1 MDAAAAAPKRKPV
14 FKPLKTKGVVDLKE
28 TVSAAELQTNVA
40 AAAPQPFKSAAVAAA
55 ETAGGAAAREEQEGA
70 VIQATTKKAAPA
82 GKPQLGLAA
91 GIRKPVLPPPTASP
105 NQGFHEEAAA
115 SPNLGLHAAV
125 VPRRKKPNP
134 VQVAFSAQK
143 YEEET
148 KNPYLIADPPAFIPP
163 TRRGFVTFFDATFHG
178 DGTHAADFMLPPR
191 RLGQKDLDACKKL
204 GASDAVEVFK
214 YQQFIREYL
223 RLATPYRGLL
233 VYHGLGS
240 GKTCSSIAAAEALF
254 GTSGKKIIV
263 MTPGSL
269 RGNFQAQI
277 SFCGF
282 RHYRLTNHWS
292 FLPITASSRNFA
304 LTVMNIPQRYIN
316 AVEHRREEG
325 RRGFWVPNFEAPPNY
340 KELDPTAQ
348 TDIRNQI
355 TAILEDRIEFIN
367 YNGISANKLKA
378 IVCADGAAPAN
389 TPGHFDNKVIII
401 DEIHNLSRLM
411 QGQIHGYQEQ
421 LPSKTGRRTNPEPV
435 TPERWIPRLCA
446 GSKNYKRAFLLFRLI
461 AEARNSKII
470 GLSGTPL
477 INFPDELGPL
487 MDMIAGYTHGA
498 KIVMKERTE
507 AAMNAVRA
515 AAAKHPRID
524 YVDFKPGQLD
534 TEITITC
541 FLDGYVKTPASVA
554 TGNFEGL
561 MPDLDADGGPGAEGM
576 KGPAAVARE
585 LMTTLSRPPIPLTF
599 KGEPT
604 LISYPLLPVNPKEFN
619 RYFVDENT
627 LEAKNVATLKKRL
640 YGLVSY
646 YRGASEDLMPAIVED
661 REINIIFS
669 EYSLQYYTRKRVQE
683 IAETPSEIVG
693 AGEEVNP
700 YDDIADVAGSV
711 NPSNYRFNSRAAC
724 NFAFP
729 SQIPRPYQS
738 LRKEEEAAAAALI
751 DDIGTG
757 IVTDDAF
764 DLTAEAEA
772 EVAAAAEEDAAI
784 AAEEAAAVAAMGTLT
799 GGGSDDEAA
808 PAGGGGGGPTKP
820 RRFKLPV
827 APEATSAAA
836 GEEAVVEKFLAK
848 AEQEAKAAGFTLAEA
863 EEEAPVGAAGAPRRI
878 EPYLVR
884 LDRALKTLRA
894 QKDRFLKLD
903 GPADSNLMKYSPK
916 FATMIR
922 TINDPEQVPGSSL
935 VYSQFLTAEG
945 LGIFGYAL
953 EANGYKH
960 IEFTGS
966 EANPEFTEETKASM
980 MKRGDKRF
988 MYFTGAQSPIIR
1000 KVILDLFNGRI
1011 SQLPQKIQEVMRT
1024 AGYEEL
1030 GNKSGEICK
1039 VIGIT
1044 GAGAEGISLKFVRG
1058 VHIMEPY
1065 WNDVRLEQV
1074 KGRAVRICSHA
1085 ELPPEDRTVSVF
1097 TYFMYF
1103 SPADLTSQAGKPAR
1117 VIETLRMRDKGI
1129 TSDQK
1134 VLELSKNKKKLNSNF
1149 LTILKEVAV
1158 DCTLNSADNERLV
1171 CYEGPEGNPKETFM
1185 VPDLAADLQ
1194 KSLTEQRVEPA
1205 KGAGGAGP
1213 AKSGP
1218 TKGTTEA
1225 RRIIRL
1231 KDPATGNPRELFM
1244 NTDPASTDP
1253 NTYLAYELSDV
1264 TKKRPPVARIII
1276 NPATGKAR
1284 VTYL

>member
-1 MDAAAAAPKRKPV
+1 METGAPKRKPT
-14 FKPLKTKGVVDLKE
+14 FKSLKTKGVVDLKE
-28 TVSAAELQTNVA
+28 TVSAAELQANIA
-40 AAAPQPFKSAAVAAA
+40 FAAPQPFKPSEVAIAEIAGATAV
-55 ETAGGAAAREEQEGA
+55 REEQEGSM
-70 VIQATTKKAAPA
+70 AAPPA
-82 GKPQLGLAA
+82 
-91 GIRKPVLPPPTASP
+91 I
-105 NQGFHEEAAA
+105 EEAVAA
-115 SPNLGLHAAV
+115 
-125 VPRRKKPNP
+125 PRRRKPNP
-134 VQVAFSAQK
+134 IQVSFSSQK

-148 KNPYLIADPPAFIPP
+148 KDPYLIAEPPAFIPP

-204 GASDAVEVFK
+204 GATDAVEVFK

-254 GTSGKKIIV
+254 GTSGKKIII

-282 RHYRLTNHWS
+282 RHYRLTNHWT
-292 FLPITASSRNFA
+292 FLPVTPSSRNFA
-304 LTVMNIPQRYIN
+304 LTVMNIPERFIRAIEN
-316 AVEHRREEG
+316 RREEE
-325 RRGFWVPNFEAPPNY
+325 RRGFYVPNFEVPPNY
-340 KELDPTAQ
+340 KELGPVAQ

-355 TAILEDRIEFIN
+355 TAVLEDRIEFIN

-378 IVCADGAAPAN
+378 IVCADAVAPAN
-389 TPGHFDNKVIII
+389 TPNHFDNKVIII

-421 LPSKTGRRTNPEPV
+421 LSSKSGRRTLPEPV

-461 AEARNSKII
+461 AEARNSKVV

-477 INFPDELGPL
+477 INYPDELGPL
-487 MDMIAGYTHGA
+487 MNMIAGYTHGA

-507 AAMNAVRA
+507 AAMTAVRA

-524 YVDFKPGQLD
+524 YVDFKSGQLD

-541 FLDGYVKTPASVA
+541 FLDGYVKTPASVLS
-554 TGNFEGL
+554 GNFEGL

-576 KGPAAVARE
+576 KGAAIVARE
-585 LMTTLSRPPIPLTF
+585 LMTALAKVQLTF
-599 KGEPT
+599 KGEPS

-646 YRGASEDLMPAIVED
+646 YRGASEDLMPTIVED

-693 AGEEVNP
+693 ATEEVNP
-700 YDDIADVAGSV
+700 YEDIADVAGSI

-751 DDIGTG
+751 DDMGAG

-772 EVAAAAEEDAAI
+772 EIAAAAEEDAAI
-784 AAEEAAAVAAMGTLT
+784 DAEEAIGILA
-799 GGGSDDEAA
+799 GGGSDDEDGGREPL
-808 PAGGGGGGPTKP
+808 PAGGAGGGPVKP
-820 RRFKLPV
+820 RRFQLPV
-827 APEATSAAA
+827 ADAPDEAI
-836 GEEAVVEKFLAK
+836 VEKFLAK
-848 AEQEAKAAGFTLAEA
+848 AEQEAKAAGFTLSEA
-863 EEEAPVGAAGAPRRI
+863 EEEVIPGAVRRI
-878 EPYLVR
+878 DPYLVR
-884 LDRALKTLRA
+884 LDRSLKTLRA

-903 GPADSNLMKYSPK
+903 GPADSNLIKYSPK

-922 TINDPEQVPGSSL
+922 TIDDKEQVPGSSL

-953 EANGYKH
+953 EANGYTH

-966 EANPEFTEETKASM
+966 EANPEFTEATKASM
-980 MKRGDKRF
+980 MKRDATQKRF
-988 MYFTGAQSPIIR
+988 MYFTGAQSAVIR

-1011 SQLPQKIQEVMRT
+1011 SQLPQKIQETMRT

-1103 SPADLTSQAGKPAR
+1103 SPVDLMSQVGSPAR
-1117 VIETLRMRDKGI
+1117 VIETLRMRDGGI

-1158 DCTLNSADNERLV
+1158 DCTINSADNERLV
-1171 CYEGPEGNPKETFM
+1171 CYVGPEGNPKETFT

-1194 KSLTEQRVEPA
+1194 KSLTEQRLVAPA
-1205 KGAGGAGP
+1205 PAAASTTTTAGAA
-1213 AKSGP
+1213 
-1218 TKGTTEA
+1218 A

-1231 KDPATGNPRELFM
+1231 KDPVTGSPRELFM
-1244 NTDPASTDP
+1244 NADSSSSDP

-1264 TKKRPPVARIII
+1264 TKKRPPIARIIM
-1276 NPATGKAR
+1276 NPITGKAR

>member
-1 MDAAAAAPKRKPV
+1 MEAAPKRKPV
-14 FKPLKTKGVVDLKE
+14 FKPLKTKGAVDLKE
-28 TVSAAELQTNVA
+28 TVSASELQTNIA
-40 AAAPQPFKSAAVAAA
+40 AAAPQPFKPVAVAVAEAA
-55 ETAGGAAAREEQEGA
+55 GANAPREEQEGSA
-70 VIQATTKKAAPA
+70 AAAP
-82 GKPQLGLAA
+82 PPP
-91 GIRKPVLPPPTASP
+91 RKPAAAAAAP
-105 NQGFHEEAAA
+105 EEAAA
-115 SPNLGLHAAV
+115 AV
-125 VPRRKKPNP
+125 PIRRRKPNP
-134 VQVAFSAQK
+134 VQVAFATQK

-163 TRRGFVTFFDATFHG
+163 TRRGFVTFFDETFHG
-178 DGTHAADFMLPPR
+178 DGVHAADFMLPPR
-191 RLGQKDLDACKKL
+191 RLGEKDLDACKKL

-282 RHYRLTNHWS
+282 RHYRLTNNWA
-292 FLPITASSRNFA
+292 FLPVTPSSRNFA
-304 LTVMNIPQRYIN
+304 LTVMNIPERYIN
-316 AVEHRREEG
+316 AIEHRREED
-325 RRGFWVPNFEAPPNY
+325 RRGFWVPNFEAVPNY
-340 KELDPTAQ
+340 KDLDSTAQ

-355 TAILEDRIEFIN
+355 TAVLEDRIEFIN

-378 IVCADGAAPAN
+378 MVCADGASPGF
-389 TPGHFDNKVIII
+389 GHFDNKVIII

-421 LPSKTGRRTNPEPV
+421 LTSKTARRMLPEPV
-435 TPERWIPRLCA
+435 TPERWMPRLCA

-461 AEARNSKII
+461 AEARNSKIV

-498 KIVMKERTE
+498 KITMKERTE
-507 AAMNAVRA
+507 AAMTAVRA

-524 YVDFKPGQLD
+524 YVDFKTGQLD

-554 TGNFEGL
+554 TGDFEGL
-561 MPDLDADGGPGAEGM
+561 MPDVDADGLPGAEGM
-576 KGPAAVARE
+576 KGPAIVARE
-585 LMTTLSRPPIPLTF
+585 LMATLAKVPLTF
-599 KGEPT
+599 KGEPE

-646 YRGASEDLMPAIVED
+646 YRGASEDLMPTIVED

-751 DDIGTG
+751 DDMGSG
-757 IVTDDAF
+757 IVTDEAF
-764 DLTAEAEA
+764 DMTADAEA

-784 AAEEAAAVAAMGTLT
+784 LAEETVGGATLM
-799 GGGSDDEAA
+799 GGGSDDEDGGRKPPPNPLLDTTIPAA
-808 PAGGGGGGPTKP
+808 GAGGGGAGPVKP
-820 RRFKLPV
+820 RRFQLPV
-827 APEATSAAA
+827 ASAPEAAAPDA
-836 GEEAVVEKFLAK
+836 AIVEKFLAK
-848 AEQEAKAAGFTLAEA
+848 AEQEAKAAGFTLTEA
-863 EEEAPVGAAGAPRRI
+863 EEEPTGAPRRI
-878 EPYLVR
+878 DPYLVR

-894 QKDRFLKLD
+894 SADRYLKLD

-922 TINDPEQVPGSSL
+922 TISDPEQVPGSSL

-953 EANGYKH
+953 EANGYTH

-966 EANPEFTEETKASM
+966 EVNPEFTEATKVSM
-980 MKRGDKRF
+980 MKRDAVQKRF
-988 MYFTGAQSPIIR
+988 MYFTGAQSPVIR

-1097 TYFMYF
+1097 TYYMYF
-1103 SPADLTSQAGKPAR
+1103 SPADLESQAGKPAR
-1117 VIETLRMRDKGI
+1117 VIETLRMRDRGI

-1149 LTILKEVAV
+1149 LTILKEVSV

-1171 CYEGPEGNPKETFM
+1171 CYEGPEGNPKETFT

-1194 KSLTEQRVEPA
+1194 KSLTEQRLAPAPAPA
-1205 KGAGGAGP
+1205 KGAGGSEA
-1213 AKSGP
+1213 AAV
-1218 TKGTTEA
+1218 KGAT
-1225 RRIIRL
+1225 RRVIRL
-1231 KDPATGNPRELFM
+1231 KDPATGSPRELFM
-1244 NTDPASTDP
+1244 NIDIAAADP
-1253 NTYLAYELSDV
+1253 NTYLAYELTDV
-1264 TKKRPPVARIII
+1264 TKKRPPVARIIM
-1276 NPATGKAR
+1276 NPVTGKAR